1 MDKLPHHKVLS
12 MLQSTSNSCIPP
24 DLDVTPSLHYYD
36 YDGTSSIS
44 IEITNVT
51 TRTVSVPP
59 KALICEMQPVCLAEL
74 PSTDS
79 VSSKLENIV
88 DKINFGDLLTDEK
101 TDRYRSLIGKY
112 QDIFTTGATDIGTD
126 KV

>member
-1 MDKLPHHKVLS
+1 

-36 YDGTSSIS
+36 YDGASSLS
-44 IEITNVT
+44 VEITNVT

-74 PSTDS
+74 SFTDS
-79 VSSKLENIV
+79 VPSKLENIL
-88 DKINFGDLLTDEK
+88 DQ
-101 TDRYRSLIGKY
+101 YR
-112 QDIFTTGATDIGTD
+112 
-126 KV
+126 